1 MKLKGKENSMTVKE
15 KKKILNEIQLRRNR
29 IENLKNKISAKVSEQ
44 PLQKVKPTDKM
55 QGGSNTADIL
65 TRYTEAKES
74 LIDTLRGE
82 LAELVEAENR
92 IYCGIKH
99 LPLIEREILELR
111 YIDGKSLL
119 QVSHKLNY
127 SYDHI
132 RHLHGIALLH
142 LEI

>member
-1 MKLKGKENSMTVKE
+1 MTVKE
-15 KKKILNEIQLRRNR
+15 KKKLLNELQIRRNR
-29 IENLKNKISAKVSEQ
+29 IDNLKNKISAKTSEQ
-44 PLQKVKPTDKM
+44 PLQKVKLTDSV
-55 QGGSNTADIL
+55 QGNSDTGDIL

-74 LIDTLRGE
+74 LIHTMRDE
-82 LAELVEAENR
+82 LTELLKTENR
-92 IYCGIKH
+92 IRSGIKR
-99 LPLIEREILELR
+99 LPLIEREILEQR